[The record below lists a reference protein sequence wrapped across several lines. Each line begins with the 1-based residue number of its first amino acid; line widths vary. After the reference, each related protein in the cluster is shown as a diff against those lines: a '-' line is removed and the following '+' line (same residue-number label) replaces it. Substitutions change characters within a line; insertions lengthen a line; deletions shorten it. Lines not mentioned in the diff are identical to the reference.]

1 MCSLLPYFHPFLPF
15 PRAVSMLVYE
25 WKQEGEIVKN
35 TLELKRE
42 DLPVSIRLKLP
53 EGTKEYVLVKT
64 KQDGLLLNKP
74 QEVLRQPQ
82 L

>member
-1 MCSLLPYFHPFLPF
+1 
-15 PRAVSMLVYE
+15 MLVYE